1 MGIQVTLC
9 DLTDDRLS
17 TTLDSLSV
25 ADRWGACERALH
37 QSILR
42 VDDLQGRVVR
52 VDTTTAAAYVTPE
65 GVFQLGHS
73 KDHRP
78 ELPQITIAMAVLD
91 PLGLPLTTTVV
102 AGSTADDRLYLPA
115 IATVRQVAQVPG
127 LPYVGDCT
135 MAALRTRA
143 EIVAHQDSYLCP
155 LSAKQMPAAER
166 DRVLWRG
173 DTLPLKSSMQACLY
187 PPMQTA

>member
-1 MGIQVTLC
+1 MWLAFVLSEGDHRLARVEPWVKEQQRTLRRCMGIPVTPC
-9 DLTDDRLS
+9 DLT
-17 TTLDSLSV
+17 
-25 ADRWGACERALH
+25 
-37 QSILR
+37 

-65 GVFQLGHS
+65 DVFQLGHS
-73 KDHRP
+73 KGHRP

-91 PLGLPLTTTVV
+91 PLGLPLMTTVV

-135 MAALRTRA
+135 MAALRTSA

-155 LSAKQMPAAER
+155 LSAK
-166 DRVLWRG
+166 
-173 DTLPLKSSMQACLY
+173 
-187 PPMQTA
+187 